1 MKRRTFTKKQASILL
16 FTVVLLALMVIIATT
31 YIDRSTLAMRR
42 ARQNM
47 YDVQLT
53 MLCEA
58 GDQNLARAIWRP
70 FKVKQLFTDM
80 DTQLTGASTSAPKL
94 AQAGS
99 IAGIGRFSSGVTA
112 YFAPNGD
119 TYSRVVR
126 IRTVAWIDLNNSGT
140 LDANDPQRTVDTTY
154 SFALKRSGVF
164 DYTYFVNN
172 FGWMTGFS
180 PTNLIVNG
188 DMRSNGDFTFTNGSG
203 TVNGS
208 VIASYN
214 GKLTPVAQGVINLS
228 PNKWNVSTYNANR
241 AANAFGSRWRPGYS
255 SSLIGNPGDSKFT
268 NYRDLVFQDV
278 ASMVDNRPFGS
289 VMEDVNGT
297 RGWTYNG
304 TSLTTSVLDSTQSQ
318 ELPMPDLSSFG
329 SPTDAANANGG
340 RFAKSKAWTDTK
352 ATFLDGT
359 ANPNFSGNSGSQ
371 QELINGVPNVNYTG
385 AYLDV
390 WDSTKNQYKR
400 VSSNGVVSASTLLSG
415 TAANPIRIHGPV
427 TVSGDIGIAGYVT
440 GQGTIYCSRNAHI
453 LGSVMYKNPPNFTGT
468 DMAAIDMATERA
480 DILGIAASQSVIMG
494 DTTSFGTN
502 PLQYMT
508 PPFTKPRI
516 DDNGNTI
523 PAFDANAIDAWGVKK
538 YQSLLESGTTAS
550 AYKAMASG
558 GINQLDAIVYT
569 NFCGG
574 GNVGTGGSGWTINGS
589 IISKDE
595 AMVTFSLPMYMNYD
609 NRIRERNL
617 QQKPLIDIDIP
628 RSPYVIRTS
637 WQDRGFTSR

>member
-1 MKRRTFTKKQASILL
+1 MIKSLRSRKKAS
-16 FTVVLLALMVIIATT
+16 VLLYTVIVFSLMVVVAAT
-31 YIDRSTLAMRR
+31 YVDRSTLAMRN

-58 GDQNLARAIWRP
+58 GDQSLARALWRP
-70 FKVKQLFTDM
+70 FKTKQLFTDL
-80 DTQLTGASTSAPKL
+80 DTQLTGASTSTPKQTL
-94 AQAGS
+94 GGS

-112 YFAPNGD
+112 YFSPNGD
-119 TYSRVVR
+119 TYSRTIR
-126 IRTVAWIDLNNSGT
+126 IRTVAWIDRNGTGT
-140 LDANDPQRTVDTTY
+140 LDANEPQRVVDTTY

-180 PTNLIVNG
+180 ANNLIING

-203 TVNGS
+203 TVNGTI
-208 VIASYN
+208 VASYN
-214 GKLTPVAQGVINLS
+214 GKLTPIAQGVINLS
-228 PNKWNVSTYNANR
+228 PNKWNNTTYNSNR
-241 AANAFGSRWRPGYS
+241 ASNAFGKRWRPGYS
-255 SSLIGNPGDSKFT
+255 SSLIGNPGDSNFT
-268 NYRDLVFQDV
+268 NYRDLVYQDV

-289 VMEDVNGT
+289 VMMDANGT
-297 RGWTYNG
+297 RGWSYSG
-304 TSLTTSVLDSTQSQ
+304 SSLTSSLLDATQSQ
-318 ELPMPDLSSFG
+318 ELPMPDLNSFG
-329 SPTDAANANGG
+329 SINDAANPNGG

-359 ANPNFSGNSGSQ
+359 PNPNFNGNSGSQ

-390 WDSTKNQYKR
+390 YDSTTKAYKR
-400 VSSNGVVSASTLLSG
+400 VSSNGVVSASVLLSG
-415 TAANPIRIHGPV
+415 TQANPIRIHGPV
-427 TVSGDIGIAGYVT
+427 TVSGDIAIAGNIT

-453 LGSVMYKNPPNFTGT
+453 LGSVIYNNPPDFSGT
-468 DMAAIDMATERA
+468 DMAAIDMATEKN
-480 DILGIAASQSVIMG
+480 DILGIAAAQSIIMG
-494 DTTSFGTN
+494 DTTSFGSN
-502 PLQYMT
+502 PLNYMT
-508 PPFTKPRI
+508 PPFTKARL

-523 PAFDANAIDAWGVKK
+523 PAFDANAVDIWGRKK
-538 YQSLLESGTTAS
+538 YQSLLETGATAT
-550 AYKAMASG
+550 AYKNMASG
-558 GINQLDAIVYT
+558 GVNQIDAIMYT

-574 GNVGTGGSGWTINGS
+574 GNVGAGGSGFTINGS

-628 RSPYVIRTS
+628 RAPYVIRTS
-637 WQDRGFTSR
+637 WQDRGFNSQ